1 MLEQL
6 IMKVATTIYIA
17 FLLSLA
23 PAITSFGQEG
33 YNTPEDVSFFILQ
46 AWEDAVLEQQL
57 KISEEEDQHDFWEDQ
72 KNFEMA
78 LKKNNY
84 KDYKLYLYAKCEA
97 YAAHEA
103 QCSDRCK
110 HGSHFVRQAAFY
122 ARYRGKVQAL
132 SSEVP
137 ATVAKIAGVVQ

>member
-1 MLEQL
+1 
-6 IMKVATTIYIA
+6 MKVSTQLCIA
-17 FLLSLA
+17 FLLILA
-23 PAITSFGQEG
+23 PAITVLGQEG
-33 YNTPEDVSFFILQ
+33 YVLPADVSFFEQQ
-46 AWEDAVLEQQL
+46 AWEDATVEQQL
-57 KISEEEDQHDFWEDQ
+57 RISEEEDQDDFWEDQ

-84 KDYKLYLYAKCEA
+84 KDYQVYLYAKCEA

-103 QCSDRCK
+103 QCSDRCA

-122 ARYRGKVQAL
+122 ALYRGKVQAL

-137 ATVAKIAGVVQ
+137 ATDDKIAGVIQKK